1 MNKKQLLIFLLFFC
15 ICLQISAQNSFNFLN
30 EKNAKETVSFKLINN
45 LIVIPLEING
55 KKLSFILDS
64 GVNKTIIFDLAQ
76 NDSIALLNTEKIEL
90 RGLGTGEAV
99 DAILSTKNILKLK
112 GIVSYNEAVYVILKD
127 YFDLS
132 SKMGVTIHGIIGYN
146 LLRDFVV
153 KINYKSKKLTF
164 YSSKDYQLKK
174 CRKCE
179 ILRLQ
184 MHRKKPYINVDV
196 QLDTIGTKLTKVKM
210 LIDSGGSDALWLFEH
225 SKPNIKTPIL
235 FFKDI
240 LGEGLSGTIYGN
252 RSRIPKLKVGN
263 FTLLKPTISFLDT
276 VTSKN
281 ARSFKARNGSIGGNI
296 LKRFKIWLD
305 YRNQK
310 IMLKKNGSFTKGFNY
325 NMSGLEVVY
334 NGKQLVKERKY
345 QAASNGYGTEGK
357 GKNDRISLITR
368 YTFNFKSSYKVKTVL
383 RGSPGHKAGVQPGD
397 IILKINGTNTYDL
410 KLTEIVG
417 KFQQRNNKKIKL
429 LIDRNG
435 AYEKV
440 SFRLEKRI

>member
-1 MNKKQLLIFLLFFC
+1 M
-15 ICLQISAQNSFNFLN
+15 
-30 EKNAKETVSFKLINN
+30 INN